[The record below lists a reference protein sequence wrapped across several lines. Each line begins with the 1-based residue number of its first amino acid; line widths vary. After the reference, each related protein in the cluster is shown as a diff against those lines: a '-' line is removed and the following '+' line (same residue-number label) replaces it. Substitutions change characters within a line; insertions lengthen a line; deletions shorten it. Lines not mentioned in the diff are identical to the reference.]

1 MIKRMPRWILL
12 GAWLLA
18 CIAGMIN
25 VVGFMGLEQHAIT
38 HLTGTSTLLGAAI
51 AQGQGGLALE
61 LAGAIL
67 AFLLGALLS
76 GLIIRNTS
84 LSLGRHYNTVLAL
97 EAGLLVLA
105 VPLLERHSLSG
116 LYVAATACGLQ
127 NAMATTYSGAV
138 IRTTHLSG
146 MVTDLGLLLGQLL
159 RGIVIERRRL
169 AVCLT
174 VISGF
179 LIGSLIGAL
188 LFSWLQFR
196 TLLVPAALTG
206 ITALAYGA
214 YLSRHGHRHEHGSS
228 R

>member
-1 MIKRMPRWILL
+1 MIKRTPRWILL

-214 YLSRHGHRHEHGSS
+214 YLSRHGHRHEHGNS

>member
-206 ITALAYGA
+206 VTALAYGA
-214 YLSRHGHRHEHGSS
+214 YLSRHGHRHDHGSS

>member
-51 AQGQGGLALE
+51 AQGRGGLALE

-84 LSLGRHYNTVLAL
+84 LSLGRHYNAVLAL

-206 ITALAYGA
+206 VTALAYGA
-214 YLSRHGHRHEHGSS
+214 YLSRHGHRNEHGSS

>member
-51 AQGQGGLALE
+51 AQGHGGLALE

-206 ITALAYGA
+206 VTALAYGA

>member
-206 ITALAYGA
+206 VTALAYGA
-214 YLSRHGHRHEHGSS
+214 YLSRHGHRHEHGNS

>member
-206 ITALAYGA
+206 ATALAYGA
-214 YLSRHGHRHEHGSS
+214 YLSRHGHRHEHGNS